1 MSLRKKFIENENRA
15 SRIQSRNVA
24 QSGEIF
30 PKKDAP
36 RQYEAVVIGVSSG
49 GLNALSRLLPLLAP
63 DVALAIIIV
72 QHQHPHADNFLAAY
86 LDKRCRIPVR
96 EAAEKEPILPNTAY
110 IAPPNYHLLVEA
122 DRTFSFASTEKV
134 NYARPSVDMLF
145 ITAAE
150 TYQSHLIGVILTGA
164 NSDGSHGL
172 KIIKEYGGLTIVQ
185 NPATAE
191 AASMPEAALKATSVD
206 YILSL
211 EDIGHLLN
219 QITRE
224 KSAN

>member
-36 RQYEAVVIGVSSG
+36 RRYEAVVIGVSSG

-86 LDKRCRIPVR
+86 LDKRSRIPVR
-96 EAAEKEPILPNTAY
+96 DCVATC
-110 IAPPNYHLLVEA
+110 
-122 DRTFSFASTEKV
+122 
-134 NYARPSVDMLF
+134 SVGIRCWL
-145 ITAAE
+145 
-150 TYQSHLIGVILTGA
+150 
-164 NSDGSHGL
+164 
-172 KIIKEYGGLTIVQ
+172 
-185 NPATAE
+185 
-191 AASMPEAALKATSVD
+191 
-206 YILSL
+206 
-211 EDIGHLLN
+211 
-219 QITRE
+219 RR
-224 KSAN
+224 

>member
-1 MSLRKKFIENENRA
+1 MTPPYKTRTQMVMENLRG
-15 SRIQSRNVA
+15 RILR
-24 QSGEIF
+24 GEF
-30 PKKDAP
+30 PAGAP
-36 RQYEAVVIGVSSG
+36 LRQ
-49 GLNALSRLLPLLAP
+49 
-63 DVALAIIIV
+63 DALAKE
-72 QHQHPHADNFLAAY
+72 LAVS
-86 LDKRCRIPVR
+86 RIPVR

>member
-1 MSLRKKFIENENRA
+1 MSLRKKFTENENRA
-15 SRIQSRNVA
+15 SRIQSLNVA

-30 PKKDAP
+30 PQKDAP

-72 QHQHPHADNFLAAY
+72 QHPHADNFLAAY